1 MSACLPV
8 TKLLEKMHKQNVI
21 LPEMLPTNCLFIP
34 HIIPA
39 KKGKEEPRANF
50 LTLEI
55 PHLAVSSNGVHPK
68 PWVSILSHGL
78 MTWMIYGYPRDLGNL
93 HFQVAKLFKSLTSSP
108 KGKER

>member
-39 KKGKEEPRANF
+39 KRAKKSQ
-50 LTLEI
+50 E
-55 PHLAVSSNGVHPK
+55 
-68 PWVSILSHGL
+68 
-78 MTWMIYGYPRDLGNL
+78 
-93 HFQVAKLFKSLTSSP
+93 QVF
-108 KGKER
+108 